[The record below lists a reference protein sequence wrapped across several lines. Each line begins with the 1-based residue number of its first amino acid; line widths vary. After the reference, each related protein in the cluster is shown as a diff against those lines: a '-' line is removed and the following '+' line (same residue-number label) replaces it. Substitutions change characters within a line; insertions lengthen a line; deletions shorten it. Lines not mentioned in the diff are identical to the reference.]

1 MSARASWVTLLLCFA
16 VTSNACGPRST
27 LPAALS
33 DADFWALI
41 ETLSEPPGTFD
52 ISENLV
58 SNEPDFVDNARRL
71 RGAGGVYIGVGPEQN
86 FSYIARLRPAMAFIV
101 DIRRENRNLHLLYK
115 ALFELSADRAEFVSR
130 LFSRPRPAGLGS
142 DNGIDEIFERFEKVP
157 GTTERRVETSTL
169 IRERL
174 VATHRFAV
182 SQSDLEFIERA
193 LQAFAVDGPAI
204 HFWGARAVDDNA
216 IRPSYQQLMTAR
228 DVSGQRRSFLASAE
242 AFAFIKDLHSK
253 NQIVPVIGD
262 FAGPSALRR
271 VGDYVRSHGDV
282 IQAFY
287 ASNVGVYLN
296 SRQTQAFCA
305 NLLTLPAAA
314 TASFIERDDVRP
326 FSVKLEA
333 CTTRPTR

>member
-1 MSARASWVTLLLCFA
+1 MTAGAAWLSLLLGVA
-16 VTSNACGPRST
+16 VAGSACARRST
-27 LPAALS
+27 LPESLS
-33 DADFWALI
+33 DPDFWTLI

-52 ISENLV
+52 VSENLV

-71 RGAGGVYIGVGPEQN
+71 RGAGGVYVGVGPEQN

-101 DIRRENRNLHLLYK
+101 DIRRENQNLHLLYK

-142 DNGIDEIFERFEKVP
+142 GSGIDEIFERFEQMQA
-157 GTTERRVETSTL
+157 TTKRRVETSTL

-174 VATHRFAV
+174 VTTHRFAV

-193 LQAFAVDGPAI
+193 LQAFAADGPAI

-216 IRPSYQQLMTAR
+216 IRPSYRQLMTAR
-228 DVSGQRRSFLASAE
+228 DVSGQRRSFLASEE
-242 AFAFIKDLHSK
+242 AFASIKALHSK
-253 NQIVPVIGD
+253 NRIVPVIGD

-271 VGDYVRSHGDV
+271 VGDYVRAHGDV

-305 NLLTLPAAA
+305 NLLTLPTTS

-326 FSVKLEA
+326 FSGKLEA